1 MNKEE
6 LLEKSRKENKNA
18 NLADTEVTNKGAI
31 WSACVMAI
39 LSLVFYAAET
49 MVTGKTNSAFFAI
62 IAVYN
67 ATLYLYK
74 SFKQKGALNIITAV
88 IWTVLSIGLIVSY
101 FMSLF
106 ARSAIL

>member
-49 MVTGKTNSAFFAI
+49 MVTGKTNSAFFRNWSTTMASATFYCAHIFNFFRINHVSSFFIDKI
-62 IAVYN
+62 I
-67 ATLYLYK
+67 
-74 SFKQKGALNIITAV
+74 
-88 IWTVLSIGLIVSY
+88 SY
-101 FMSLF
+101 
-106 ARSAIL
+106 